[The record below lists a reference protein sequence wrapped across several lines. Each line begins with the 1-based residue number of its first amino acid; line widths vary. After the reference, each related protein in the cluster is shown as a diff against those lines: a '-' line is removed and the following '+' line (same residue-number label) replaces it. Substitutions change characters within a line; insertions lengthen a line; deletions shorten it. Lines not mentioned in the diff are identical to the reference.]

1 MDHRSV
7 FKRCSCRNPATG
19 RLLGA
24 ACPRLTSAR
33 HGSWYF
39 SVELPA
45 AAGARRRVRRGGFR
59 SRAAAVAALEA
70 LRDRPAG
77 HEPGLLTGAWLER
90 WLASRVSLRASTRR
104 SYAAHVR
111 GYLIPYLGGIPLAQ
125 LTTADV
131 QTMFTPSS
139 ASTPPAGI
147 RLIQRRCGG
156 STPRCVRR

>member
-1 MDHRSV
+1 MWLQRST
-7 FKRCSCRNPATG
+7 TG
-19 RLLGA
+19 RLLWA

-39 SVELPA
+39 SVDFPA

-90 WLASRVSLRASTRR
+90 WLASRVSLRPSTVR

-111 GYLIPYLGGIPLAQ
+111 GYLVPYLGGIPLA
-125 LTTADV
+125 ARASGDV
-131 QTMFTPSS
+131 QARFT
-139 ASTPPAGI
+139 AII
-147 RLIQRRCGG
+147 R
-156 STPRCVRR
+156 